1 MKTRKLISLLLAL
14 TLLAGLLTAC
24 GASSAPAN
32 KYMAMDT
39 VVMQESA
46 AEAPMEPYE
55 EAGAGNSLT
64 TSGTQGSTAL
74 PESRK
79 WIITVDLQAETE
91 DLDAM
96 MAALDESIAALNG
109 FVEDQRIYNGSS
121 YSSRRYRNAQ
131 LTIRVPAE
139 DVDKFTEKVTGIANV
154 VSNEKNLEDITL
166 TYVSTESRMKALQT
180 EEARL
185 LELMAQAET
194 MSDLLEIEGRLTDV
208 RYELE
213 SVTSRLRTYDNQV
226 NYATIYL
233 NIEEVQEYTPVA
245 EPTLWERISGGFSD
259 SLEGLKDGALDLL
272 VWVLANSPYLVVYG
286 ILGVGIFFLSKKIKF
301 KKLSRKAKK
310 QNNENK

>member
-1 MKTRKLISLLLAL
+1 MKTKKRLSLLLAL
-14 TLLAGLLTAC
+14 FLLAGLLTAC
-24 GASSAPAN
+24 GASSSPAS
-32 KYMAMDT
+32 KYAAMDS
-39 VVMQESA
+39 VVMEESA
-46 AEAPMEPYE
+46 AEAPME
-55 EAGAGNSLT
+55 GAGNSLT
-64 TSGTQGSTAL
+64 TSGTEGSAAL

-91 DLDAM
+91 DLDALM
-96 MAALDESIAALNG
+96 TALDEHINALKG

-131 LTIRVPAE
+131 LTIRIPAE

-180 EEARL
+180 EEERL

-194 MSDLLEIEGRLTDV
+194 MSDLLEIESRLTDV

-213 SVTSRLRTYDNQV
+213 SVTSQLRTFDNQV

-233 NIEEVQEYTPVA
+233 YIEEVQEYTPVA
-245 EPTLWERISGGFSD
+245 EPTLWERISGGFTD
-259 SLEGLKDGALDLL
+259 TLEGLKDGVLDLL

-286 ILGVGIFFLSKKIKF
+286 AIGTGIWFLWKKLKC

-310 QNNENK
+310 QNKEEQ